1 VSTDNTDTGQATEI
15 VSFGCRLNAFEAE
28 VMRGHAKC
36 AGLENAVIINTC
48 AVTTESERQSRQAIR
63 KARRDHPGAT
73 VIVTGCAAQ
82 INPDGYSSMEEV
94 DHVIGNS
101 EKLAPE
107 SFARIKTKTDTPR
120 VLVADIMTVRETA
133 GHLVEG
139 FEGKARAF
147 VEVQQGCDH
156 RCTFCIIPFG
166 RGNSRSVPIKGVLQQ
181 TRALVDKGFQEI
193 VLTGVDLTAYGEDLP
208 ETPSLGTLT
217 RALLDQVPELPRLRL
232 SSIDVAEVDDALFDV
247 ITTEP
252 RVMAQ
257 LHLSLQ
263 AGDDMILKRMKRRHT
278 RDQAIEFCNAV
289 RAIRPETVFGAD
301 LIAGFPTE
309 TDAMFE
315 NSLHLIED
323 AGLTWLHVFPFSA
336 RPDTPAAQM
345 PAINGTII
353 KARAKALREAG
364 EKARDSFL
372 KSCIGTQESVL
383 IEQPGIGRTER
394 FARVALTGTAPVGTI
409 APAEITG
416 QKDGQLSGRLLS

>member
-1 VSTDNTDTGQATEI
+1 VTGEAEI
-15 VSFGCRLNAFEAE
+15 VSFGCRLNTFEAE
-28 VMRGHAKC
+28 VMRGHAKS

-63 KARRDHPGAT
+63 KARRDHPNAT

-82 INPDGYSSMEEV
+82 INPDGFSSMDEV

-101 EKLAPE
+101 EKLTPE

-208 ETPSLGTLT
+208 ESARLGTLVRT
-217 RALLDQVPELPRLRL
+217 LLDQVPDLPRLRL
-232 SSIDVAEVDDALFDV
+232 SSIDVAEVDDILFDV

-315 NSLHLIED
+315 NSLRLIED

-372 KSCIGTQESVL
+372 KSCTGTQEYVL

-409 APAEITG
+409 ATAEITG
-416 QKDGQLSGRLLS
+416 QKDGQLLGRLLS

>member
-1 VSTDNTDTGQATEI
+1 
-15 VSFGCRLNAFEAE
+15 
-28 VMRGHAKC
+28 
-36 AGLENAVIINTC
+36 
-48 AVTTESERQSRQAIR
+48 
-63 KARRDHPGAT
+63 
-73 VIVTGCAAQ
+73 
-82 INPDGYSSMEEV
+82 
-94 DHVIGNS
+94 
-101 EKLAPE
+101 
-107 SFARIKTKTDTPR
+107 
-120 VLVADIMTVRETA
+120 
-133 GHLVEG
+133 
-139 FEGKARAF
+139 
-147 VEVQQGCDH
+147 
-156 RCTFCIIPFG
+156 
-166 RGNSRSVPIKGVLQQ
+166 VPIKGVLQQ

-208 ETPSLGTLT
+208 ESARLGTLVRT
-217 RALLDQVPELPRLRL
+217 LLDQVPDLPRLRL
-232 SSIDVAEVDDALFDV
+232 SSIDVAEVDDILFDV

-315 NSLHLIED
+315 NSLRLIED

-409 APAEITG
+409 ATAEITG
-416 QKDGQLSGRLLS
+416 QKDGQLLGRLLS